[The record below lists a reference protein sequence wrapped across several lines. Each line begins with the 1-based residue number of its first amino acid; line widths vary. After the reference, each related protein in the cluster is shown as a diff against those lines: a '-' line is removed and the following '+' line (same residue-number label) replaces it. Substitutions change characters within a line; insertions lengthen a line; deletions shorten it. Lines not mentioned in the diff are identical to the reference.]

1 MLKDILFKMI
11 CSYLVNISW
20 HLARTSFSEWDMIFA
35 NQAMTVAAIDRL
47 VDYATILEIITESY
61 RKNQSMQKTKQ

>member
-1 MLKDILFKMI
+1 MAHVHFCFVIFRGAPLLAGALLHF
-11 CSYLVNISW
+11 YLQ
-20 HLARTSFSEWDMIFA
+20 EWDMIFA

-47 VDYATILEIITESY
+47 VHHATILEIITESY